1 MALMAATI
9 GFCHWITS
17 FDNRGLTQRMRA
29 LLGEDYSSRQAT
41 YDLRRLRRKQIIC
54 RIPGGHRYQLTQT
67 GRAIAVLFTKA
78 HGRILGPGPAAL
90 DPQLPAGLARRSSLA
105 IAWGNLT
112 TELGRFI
119 DHGLA
124 PA

>member
-17 FDNRGLTQRMRA
+17 FDNRGLPQRMRA

-54 RIPGGHRYQLTQT
+54 RIPGGHRYQPPRPAAPSPCCSPRPT
-67 GRAIAVLFTKA
+67 GASSAPA
-78 HGRILGPGPAAL
+78 AAL

-105 IAWGNLT
+105 IAWENLT
-112 TELGRFI
+112 TELVRFI